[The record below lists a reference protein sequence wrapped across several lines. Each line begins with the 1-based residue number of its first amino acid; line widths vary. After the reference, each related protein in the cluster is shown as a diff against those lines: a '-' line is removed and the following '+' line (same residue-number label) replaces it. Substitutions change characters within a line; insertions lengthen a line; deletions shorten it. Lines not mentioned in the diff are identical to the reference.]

1 MADVEMKS
9 WLAAFEKQMRACFGN
24 RVRFLGLQGSR
35 ARGEAHEGS
44 DIDVVVVLD
53 EVSLCDLAQYRALL
67 DQLPHRALVCGFVA
81 GEQELRCWDAAELLQ
96 FYFDTVPVY
105 GTLDFLR
112 PALTPHSARRAVLS
126 GACGIYHACAHNYV
140 HARSTKA
147 LQGLCKAALFVLRAQ
162 HYCETGTFLRTGRE
176 LKAALA
182 GQAADVLRGAQA
194 FAAGAAGFEETCGL
208 LLPWAGALIRRYGEV
223 PQAT

>member
-67 DQLPHRALVCGFVA
+67 DRLPHRALVCGFVA
-81 GEQELRCWDAAELLQ
+81 GEQELRCWDAAELL
-96 FYFDTVPVY
+96 
-105 GTLDFLR
+105 
-112 PALTPHSARRAVLS
+112 S
-126 GACGIYHACAHNYV
+126 
-140 HARSTKA
+140 
-147 LQGLCKAALFVLRAQ
+147 
-162 HYCETGTFLRTGRE
+162 
-176 LKAALA
+176 
-182 GQAADVLRGAQA
+182 
-194 FAAGAAGFEETCGL
+194 
-208 LLPWAGALIRRYGEV
+208 LINI
-223 PQAT
+223 

>member
-1 MADVEMKS
+1 MKS

-53 EVSLCDLAQYRALL
+53 EVSLCDLRSTVPCWTSCRTAPWCAALW
-67 DQLPHRALVCGFVA
+67 P

-140 HARSTKA
+140 HAPQHRGPAGGCARRRCSCCARSTIVKPA
-147 LQGLCKAALFVLRAQ
+147 HSCAQGAS
-162 HYCETGTFLRTGRE
+162 
-176 LKAALA
+176 
-182 GQAADVLRGAQA
+182 
-194 FAAGAAGFEETCGL
+194 
-208 LLPWAGALIRRYGEV
+208 
-223 PQAT
+223 

>member
-1 MADVEMKS
+1 
-9 WLAAFEKQMRACFGN
+9 MRAGFGN

-67 DQLPHRALVCGFVA
+67 DRLPHRALVCGFVA

-112 PALTPHSARRAVLS
+112 PALTPHSARRAALS
-126 GACGIYHACAHNYV
+126 GACSPANPCSKIV
-140 HARSTKA
+140 IRP
-147 LQGLCKAALFVLRAQ
+147 R
-162 HYCETGTFLRTGRE
+162 
-176 LKAALA
+176 
-182 GQAADVLRGAQA
+182 RG
-194 FAAGAAGFEETCGL
+194 
-208 LLPWAGALIRRYGEV
+208 PV
-223 PQAT
+223 

>member
-1 MADVEMKS
+1 MW
-9 WLAAFEKQMRACFGN
+9 WLCWMRC
-24 RVRFLGLQGSR
+24 RFATWR
-35 ARGEAHEGS
+35 K
-44 DIDVVVVLD
+44 
-53 EVSLCDLAQYRALL
+53 YRALL

-147 LQGLCKAALFVLRAQ
+147 LQGAVQGGVIRAARAALL
-162 HYCETGTFLRTGRE
+162 
-176 LKAALA
+176 
-182 GQAADVLRGAQA
+182 
-194 FAAGAAGFEETCGL
+194 
-208 LLPWAGALIRRYGEV
+208 
-223 PQAT
+223 